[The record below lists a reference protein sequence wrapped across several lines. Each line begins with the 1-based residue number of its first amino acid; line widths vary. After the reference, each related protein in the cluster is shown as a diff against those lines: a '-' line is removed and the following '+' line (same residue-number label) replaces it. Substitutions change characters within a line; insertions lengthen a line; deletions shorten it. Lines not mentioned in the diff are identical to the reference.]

1 MIFFF
6 LFLDQLTELRKMSL
20 ARLICDCSD
29 EIGQIQAEV
38 MRAVSPENPVI
49 SCKDIPAPSYEPWK
63 ETEQAGSFDWTG
75 LRNDIN
81 NTIEEIVAYI
91 NNSRTSLDADWAAFK
106 NYVSD
111 TFSDLRNQLSELH
124 SSDDSQETPKER
136 SDSETGAMNAY
147 RYWIGLKSNV
157 MRSLNRSMRT
167 MTGGPAAVTK
177 WLAFKRS
184 VVDQFANLKDEIAAM
199 IVDVAPKLAMKKRY
213 EQGQVSNSWRMND
226 TIPAIFDWKNFKS
239 NIISSLNNTIANIRG
254 DKGRFSAFRDEI
266 DNQRSAESKESNAS
280 SDWLTYKDHIVETLN
295 EIVNKIKN
303 EMPPPGDPAWATYRN
318 EITKSFSNLE
328 AISRPS
334 LERATLSNTR
344 ENVRSTAP
352 VITSNNVS
360 NLTVDWSEFRARI
373 NDSVTRMIEGI
384 LSKRPTEIDP
394 IAWATFRATVKDE
407 FARLRSEIESIRDE
421 WLGTKTGGDESS
433 LNLRLRNFKYN
444 YFDSLVVPSRE
455 EWDDF
460 KKGINDT
467 VMNIL
472 IVANSSDEFS
482 FDELHRMFNR
492 SFTDLKDQLSR
503 LRTLIEEIY
512 NNETAADWLSFQ
524 AQLNSTVK
532 DLVDGLTNDGQLSS
546 EDAMCV
552 LLKTEDELSNVR
564 LPANL
569 AAIPS
574 ADWIRYASHV
584 NKTISDALRN
594 VNDSRDHYETMMLR
608 AEETIMT
615 FSSSN
620 DPEKF
625 KTNWLI
631 VPCLLASFTTVSK
644 FQIRV

>member
-63 ETEQAGSFDWTG
+63 ETEQARFDWTG

-199 IVDVAPKLAMKKRY
+199 KVDVAPKLAMKKRY

-266 DNQRSAESKESNAS
+266 DSQRSAEPKESNAS

-352 VITSNNVS
+352 IITSNNVS
-360 NLTVDWSEFRARI
+360 NLTVDWSEFRTRI

-472 IVANSSDEFS
+472 IIANSSDEFS

-503 LRTLIEEIY
+503 LRTLIDETY

-584 NKTISDALRN
+584 NKTISNALRN

-631 VPCLLASFTTVSK
+631 VPCLLVSFTTVSK

>member
-63 ETEQAGSFDWTG
+63 ETEQARFDWTG

-266 DNQRSAESKESNAS
+266 DSQRSAEPKESNAS

-303 EMPPPGDPAWATYRN
+303 EMPPPGDPVWATYRN

-352 VITSNNVS
+352 IITSNNVS

-467 VMNIL
+467 VINIL
-472 IVANSSDEFS
+472 TIANSSDEFS

-503 LRTLIEEIY
+503 LRTLIEETY

-584 NKTISDALRN
+584 NKTISNALRN

-631 VPCLLASFTTVSK
+631 VPCLLVSFTTVSK

>member
-63 ETEQAGSFDWTG
+63 ETEQARFDWTG

-266 DNQRSAESKESNAS
+266 DSQRSAEPKESNAS

-352 VITSNNVS
+352 IITSNNVS
-360 NLTVDWSEFRARI
+360 NLTVDWSEFRTRI

-433 LNLRLRNFKYN
+433 LNLRRNFKYN

-467 VMNIL
+467 VINIL
-472 IVANSSDEFS
+472 TIANSSDEFS

-503 LRTLIEEIY
+503 LRTLIEETY

-584 NKTISDALRN
+584 NKTISNALRN

-631 VPCLLASFTTVSK
+631 VPCLLVSFTTVSK